1 MLPENRR
8 RLLPETGAPFTVQQS
23 GRGRR
28 PSVRNA
34 VDAQPMAS
42 RAARG
47 DGVHMEHIRP
57 ARGSADAHRGGI
69 EHAARKDAQSA
80 LCREVVQRAGSEA
93 VPHDRPIA
101 ARAAR
106 AEQGAERA
114 AAALAPN
121 GKRALPVDGRLII
134 GVPAR
139 DRHKILLLRQREFYF
154 VRRRIN
160 ASARHK
166 VFVHRIRERV
176 RRERADEAVVV
187 IIIFDRTVGEHDALA
202 LDPDVVRPGEQGL
215 QVQMNAAAVV
225 ERLNNALRRELLIV
239 QDLIYMQHGAVAVA
253 VCRRGVFDHNIFQI
267 GAALGIGRNVVPDRL
282 QAVFRAAAVII
293 VVSFIVGHG
302 IGVLHEEPRTDRPYR
317 PFRARR
323 DVEQRPVRH
332 RAAVFAIP
340 VKDVEPFPVGSH
352 IAIVAELRRPPVLR
366 VRRERRTGDR
376 MHRAVDA
383 DVQDFPVRER
393 DRAAARRIYGRQ
405 FARRDRLRSDLPVPA
420 VRGIHRT
427 AVRLCFGSH
436 IQPRRDPRESRRSGS
451 DDRTAPRAVQ
461 HVLRLRRIRAVRAD
475 DAERIDARD
484 RIAL

>member
-1 MLPENRR
+1 MLPANRR

-80 LCREVVQRAGSEA
+80 LRREVVQRAGSEA

-121 GKRALPVDGRLII
+121 GERALPVDGRLII

-154 VRRRIN
+154 VRSRIN

-187 IIIFDRTVGEHDALA
+187 IIIFDCTVGEHDALA

-239 QDLIYMQHGAVAVA
+239 QDLNYMQHGAVAVA
-253 VCRRGVFDHNIFQI
+253 VCRRGFDHNIFQI

-293 VVSFIVGHG
+293 IVARVIGHR
-302 IGVLHEEPRTDRPYR
+302 IAVLHEVPRADRPCR
-317 PFRARR
+317 LFCIRG
-323 DVEQRPVRH
+323 DVEQRLVRH

-340 VKDVEPFPVGSH
+340 VKDVEPFPAGSH

-461 HVLRLRRIRAVRAD
+461 HVLRLRRNRAVRAD